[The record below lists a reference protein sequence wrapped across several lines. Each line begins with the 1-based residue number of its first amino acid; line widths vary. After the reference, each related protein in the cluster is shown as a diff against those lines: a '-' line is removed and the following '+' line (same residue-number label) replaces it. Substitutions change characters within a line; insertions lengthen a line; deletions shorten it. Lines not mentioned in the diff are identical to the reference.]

1 MADHHVY
8 LEGTLLKPA
17 MVCPGQ
23 DCSHK
28 YSSQE
33 IALATVQVLK
43 RTVPSAVGGI
53 TFLSGGQS
61 EDEATMNLNEINK
74 FAKKEKCPWPLTF
87 SYGRALQ
94 HTVLKTWKGENC
106 NVKAAQEALKKR
118 ASANSLAAVGKY
130 QISSGS
136 SSAANESMYVKDY
149 KY

>member
-1 MADHHVY
+1 
-8 LEGTLLKPA
+8 

-23 DCSHK
+23 DCPRK

-33 IALATVQVLK
+33 IALATVEVLK

-61 EDEATMNLNEINK
+61 EEEATMNLNEINK
-74 FAKKEKCPWPLTF
+74 IAKEEKCPWPLTF

-94 HTVLKTWKGENC
+94 HTVLKTWQGKSEN
-106 NVKAAQEALKKR
+106 VQAAQEALKKR
-118 ASANSLAAVGKY
+118 ASANSMASVGKY
-130 QISSGS
+130 QTQASSNT
-136 SSAANESMYVKDY
+136 AVANESMYVKDY

>member
-1 MADHHVY
+1 
-8 LEGTLLKPA
+8 

-23 DCSHK
+23 DCPHK

-61 EDEATMNLNEINK
+61 EEEATMNLNEINK
-74 FAKKEKCPWPLTF
+74 VAKEQKCLWPLTF

-94 HTVLKTWKGENC
+94 HTVLKTWKGEAGNF
-106 NVKAAQEALKKR
+106 KDAQEALKMR
-118 ASANSLAAVGKY
+118 AGANSKASVGKFLKIGGY
-130 QISSGS
+130 VSN
-136 SSAANESMYVKDY
+136 AAAGESIYVKDY

>member
-1 MADHHVY
+1 
-8 LEGTLLKPA
+8 

-23 DCSHK
+23 DCPRK
-28 YSSQE
+28 YSSLE

-61 EDEATMNLNEINK
+61 EEEATVNLNEINK
-74 FAKKEKCPWPLTF
+74 IGREEKCPWPMTF

-94 HTVLKTWKGENC
+94 HTVLKTWKGDKGQ
-106 NVKAAQEALKKR
+106 VKAAQEALKMR
-118 ASANSLAAVGKY
+118 AGANSKASVGKY
-130 QISSGS
+130 QADS
-136 SSAANESMYVKDY
+136 SSTGSAAGESIYVKDY

>member
-1 MADHHVY
+1 
-8 LEGTLLKPA
+8 

-23 DCSHK
+23 DCVRK

-61 EDEATMNLNEINK
+61 EEEATMNLNEINK
-74 FAKKEKCPWPLTF
+74 IAKEEKCPWPLTF

-94 HTVLKTWKGENC
+94 HTVLKTWKGEIG
-106 NVKAAQEALKKR
+106 NVQSAQEALKKR
-118 ASANSLAAVGKY
+118 ASANSMAAVGKY
-130 QISSGS
+130 QSVGA
-136 SSAANESMYVKDY
+136 SSAANESIYVKDY

>member
-1 MADHHVY
+1 MI
-8 LEGTLLKPA
+8 
-17 MVCPGQ
+17 CPGQ
-23 DCSHK
+23 DCPHK

-61 EDEATMNLNEINK
+61 EEEATGNLNEINK
-74 FAKKEKCPWPLTF
+74 VAKDLKCPWPLTF

-94 HTVLKTWKGENC
+94 HTVLKTWKGEAGNL
-106 NVKAAQEALKKR
+106 KSAQEALKSR
-118 ASANSLAAVGKY
+118 ASANSKASIGKY
-130 QISSGS
+130 SKIDVEGNVEN
-136 SSAANESMYVKDY
+136 SAAGESIYVKDY

>member
-1 MADHHVY
+1 MVDHHVY

-23 DCSHK
+23 DCPRK

-61 EDEATMNLNEINK
+61 EEEATMNLNEINK
-74 FAKKEKCPWPLTF
+74 VAKEEKCPWPLTF

-94 HTVLKTWKGENC
+94 HTVLKTWKGETS

-118 ASANSLAAVGKY
+118 ASANSMAAVGKY
-130 QISSGS
+130 QSVGTSA
-136 SSAANESMYVKDY
+136 AANESMYVKDY

>member
-1 MADHHVY
+1 
-8 LEGTLLKPA
+8 

-23 DCSHK
+23 DCKIK

-43 RTVPSAVGGI
+43 RTVPSAVSGI

-61 EDEATMNLNEINK
+61 EEDATANLNEINK
-74 FAKKEKCPWPLTF
+74 VAKEENCPWPLTF

-94 HTVLKTWKGENC
+94 HSVLKAWQGDSKNLSI
-106 NVKAAQEALKKR
+106 AQETLKKR
-118 ASANSLAAVGKY
+118 AKANSLASIGKY
-130 QISSGS
+130 QNVDE
-136 SSAANESMYVKDY
+136 SAVANESMYVKDY